1 MFATIDSPAIT
12 PDNYVIPPEKTFRS
26 PLPPQTKN
34 NDRFRKRNV
43 KQKLRRVDIELQE
56 WRGYREDSCL
66 FTVANAPVPWRVK
79 ITSIAPVPTSGRKM
93 RESCKACLP
102 FKLCPQG
109 LTTELTANSNRIAEI
124 NSLADQLIDTD
135 HRHSAAVKKR
145 RKDIN
150 DM

>member
-1 MFATIDSPAIT
+1 
-12 PDNYVIPPEKTFRS
+12 
-26 PLPPQTKN
+26 
-34 NDRFRKRNV
+34 
-43 KQKLRRVDIELQE
+43 
-56 WRGYREDSCL
+56 
-66 FTVANAPVPWRVK
+66 
-79 ITSIAPVPTSGRKM
+79 M

-145 RKDIN
+145 REDIN

>member
-1 MFATIDSPAIT
+1 M
-12 PDNYVIPPEKTFRS
+12 
-26 PLPPQTKN
+26 
-34 NDRFRKRNV
+34 
-43 KQKLRRVDIELQE
+43 
-56 WRGYREDSCL
+56 
-66 FTVANAPVPWRVK
+66 
-79 ITSIAPVPTSGRKM
+79 PTLGGKM

-102 FKLCPQG
+102 FKLCTQG

-145 RKDIN
+145 REDIN